1 VNKFA
6 IDDELIS
13 DIDDALE
20 DQLASESGIPPA
32 DIEEADGLADTAI
45 RPDFADLPNR
55 PLRQDEVVF
64 QSGNISVINRAAP
77 GQYVRVY
84 DDQGYPR
91 IVLRELATFA
101 LSIRKGDG
109 SRAYTTKPLVA
120 PKEPEYKCRAPGCK
134 KRLVTAL
141 DRETHEKAY
150 HSAYAA
156 ELASREKRKKEAEQ
170 RRRDEIL
177 NAALTA
183 VLKKELGEPL
193 VEGLSDDGEISGPP
207 PEDASRK
214 DLLAYAARLFP
225 GRQKEYFR
233 LTRNELWQ
241 LCAEGYR
248 ALYGEQSEAE
258 GDQEGPIVEEL

>member
-1 VNKFA
+1 MNRFA

-32 DIEEADGLADTAI
+32 DMEEAEGLGDTAI
-45 RPDFADLPNR
+45 RHEFADLPSR

-109 SRAYTTKPLVA
+109 SRAYTTRPLVV

-156 ELASREKRKKEAEQ
+156 ELASRERRKKEAEQ

-193 VEGLSDDGEISGPP
+193 VAGLSDDGEISGPP

-233 LTRNELWQ
+233 LSRNELWQ

-248 ALYGEQSEAE
+248 ALYGEQDQSE
-258 GDQEGPIVEEL
+258 QEPSEPAVEEL

>member
-1 VNKFA
+1 MNKFA
-6 IDDELIS
+6 IDDDLIS

-32 DIEEADGLADTAI
+32 DIEEATGLTDTAV
-45 RPDFADLPNR
+45 RTDFGDLPNR

-84 DDQGYPR
+84 DDQGHPR

-109 SRAYTTKPLVA
+109 SRAYTTKPLAA

-134 KRLVTAL
+134 KRLMTAL

-156 ELASREKRKKEAEQ
+156 ELASRERRKQEAEQ

-193 VEGLSDDGEISGPP
+193 VSGISDDGEIAGPP
-207 PEDASRK
+207 PEDAPRK

-225 GRQKEYFR
+225 GRQREYIK

-248 ALYGEQSEAE
+248 ALYGEQNAPTEDE
-258 GDQEGPIVEEL
+258 EGPVVEEL